1 MCMQPIIASMRQIA
15 VEEKK
20 HDMNS
25 SDHLLRGKE
34 YFQEALG
41 INNTFFQ
48 FEKPKQV
55 FLYLYVNLRSVINPV
70 MLAKGNLINEKKNSS
85 LTCKS
90 NMVSQLTKWDHIPF
104 IAMNFFWALTSGQ
117 WNNWQQHLVHA
128 NVQTAP
134 HRHNCQLRCMR

>member
-1 MCMQPIIASMRQIA
+1 MCMQPILASMRQIA

-70 MLAKGNLINEKKNSS
+70 MFGKGNFINEKKNSS
-85 LTCKS
+85 LSKANNLKS
-90 NMVSQLTKWDHIPF
+90 
-104 IAMNFFWALTSGQ
+104 LTSNLQ
-117 WNNWQQHLVHA
+117 IKQSPSWQNGIIYLSLLWTFADLLLPV
-128 NVQTAP
+128 NEIID
-134 HRHNCQLRCMR
+134 RNI